1 MAEFRPGGFKT
12 LPTVIKNL
20 IIICALVFLA
30 QQVSQRVFHYPLEYL
45 FALHYWQSSWFKS
58 FQLVTHMFMHGG
70 FWHIAINMFVLW
82 MFGRVLE
89 NIWGPK
95 RFLTFYIICGLGA
108 ALCFLAVQTIQF
120 HNLPGSDSVG
130 FAMGLNPEH
139 FLRMGNRRMAM
150 FLAEPVLGASGAIF
164 GVLVAFGMMF
174 PNSLIYFYFFIPIKT
189 KWFVIGYIVVELYSG
204 IAENP
209 GDHVAHFAH
218 LGGALF
224 GFILMKIWQ
233 NKGIGTRQ
241 N

>member
-1 MAEFRPGGFKT
+1 
-12 LPTVIKNL
+12 
-20 IIICALVFLA
+20 
-30 QQVSQRVFHYPLEYL
+30 
-45 FALHYWQSSWFKS
+45 
-58 FQLVTHMFMHGG
+58 
-70 FWHIAINMFVLW
+70 
-82 MFGRVLE
+82 
-89 NIWGPK
+89 
-95 RFLTFYIICGLGA
+95 
-108 ALCFLAVQTIQF
+108 
-120 HNLPGSDSVG
+120 
-130 FAMGLNPEH
+130 
-139 FLRMGNRRMAM
+139 M